1 MTIRVRGR
9 ARKQPAEV
17 RREEIL
23 DAAVRVFAHSSYHV
37 AGTADIARKAG
48 IAEPTIYRHFGS
60 KRELYLAALQR
71 CGDMIAKAFGD
82 IAARQ
87 PDPLQAL
94 HEMGEWYGQ
103 SMSLDP
109 EPLRLRQRAIAESE
123 DDETRACLQT
133 KYKRIVAIVS
143 EVIARGQQQ
152 GAFSPAIS
160 PEGLA
165 WGFCAM
171 GQMMDAAMLM
181 DWDTDLCSTRFD
193 EMNLIFLRA
202 LLADPDSARS
212 IHDGM
217 QKS

>member
-37 AGTADIARKAG
+37 AGTADIARQAG

-71 CGDMIAKAFGD
+71 CGDVIVSAFRD
-82 IAARQ
+82 IAERQ
-87 PDPLQAL
+87 PDPLLAL
-94 HEMGEWYGQ
+94 HEMGTWYGQ
-103 SMSLDP
+103 SMTIDP
-109 EPLRLRQRAIAESE
+109 EPLRMRQRAIAESE
-123 DDETRACLQT
+123 DEETRECLQV

-143 EVIARGQQQ
+143 AVIARGQEQ
-152 GAFSPAIS
+152 GAFSTAIS
-160 PEGLA
+160 AEGLA

-193 EMNLIFLRA
+193 EMNLMFLRA
-202 LLADPDSARS
+202 LLADPDSARN
-212 IHDGM
+212 IHEVMHKG
-217 QKS
+217 